1 MIFVVGAMLNLK
13 RITIL
18 TGNLGSGKTEVAINL
33 ALSLMRMGK
42 RTALADLDVINPY
55 FRMRLVK
62 KILENSGLEVVAQGG
77 DLAFADLPS
86 LSPAV
91 KGVIENSEVNGVF
104 DVGGDD
110 VGARVLGIYRD
121 SLFKTQ
127 FQMLFVINT
136 CRPFTRSPEGI
147 IKYINS
153 IQTASGIMAGGL
165 VSNANLGMETGL
177 DTILEGFEIVSGVA
191 GILKLPV
198 VFTVVEDHLEKEA
211 GKALGGE
218 AEILPIHRFMSSPW
232 QSD

>member
-1 MIFVVGAMLNLK
+1 MLNLK

-33 ALSLMRMGK
+33 ALSLMRLGK
-42 RTALADLDVINPY
+42 KTALVDLDVINPY
-55 FRMRLVK
+55 FRTRLVK
-62 KILENSGLEVVAQGG
+62 RILEDSGLKVVAQGG
-77 DLAFADLPS
+77 DMAFADLPS

-110 VGARVLGIYRD
+110 VGARALGRYRD

-147 IKYINS
+147 IKYVNS
-153 IQTASGIMAGGL
+153 IQSASGINVGGL
-165 VSNANLGMETGL
+165 VNNANLGLETGL
-177 DTILEGFEIVSGVA
+177 DTVLEGLETVSEVA

-198 VFTVVEDHLEKEA
+198 VFTVVRDHLEKEA
-211 GKALGGE
+211 RKALGGT
-218 AEILPIHRFMSSPW
+218 AEILPIHRFMSTPW
-232 QSD
+232 QSN